1 MAKYC
6 GGLSQIIWDTT
17 PRTAKGRVVVGMERD
32 WIGFGVDVS
41 RERNMKNIEYEKAEF
56 SQTCKWNFKGSI

>member
-1 MAKYC
+1 
-6 GGLSQIIWDTT
+6 
-17 PRTAKGRVVVGMERD
+17 MERD
-32 WIGFGVDVS
+32 WIGFGVDVF